1 MYDQQVAA
9 MREKAT
15 DHAARTTAHTTTIET
30 LKHERE
36 EHRRA
41 HTTAIEQ
48 AAQAVEQVAAAK
60 KEAEAVKQEAEAL
73 TKHHEQRLNETENS
87 HFAMAAELS
96 TAHDAG
102 TLNGYLERPL

>member
-1 MYDQQVAA
+1 

-15 DHAARTTAHTTTIET
+15 GHAARTTAHTTTIET
-30 LKHERE
+30 LKRERE

-41 HTTAIEQ
+41 HTTAVEQ
-48 AAQAVEQVAAAK
+48 VAQAVEQVAAVK

-102 TLNGYLERPL
+102 ALKCDLEKPL